1 MSRPN
6 MLRRTFGVSVT
17 LAVTVLSGC
26 GGSEPTPKL
35 ADEAPEVRERPERPI
50 NTSSEIGGLNE
61 EEVDAA
67 FKSSLKGLQRCLA
80 QGSSRVEFLGGSVS
94 FFLKIDSSGRVSTAY
109 LEESTLGDRA
119 TERCMLETMR
129 KKTWPKPV
137 GGEHG
142 LARKSFSFDPP
153 NDVRP
158 PTDWTQA
165 DAEPGMKTISSA
177 LNECKN
183 GASGFAA
190 TLYVGTDGKV
200 LAAGVTPPDEAGDS
214 AVDCLVGVLE
224 GATFPSPGS
233 WPAKVTLGI

>member
-1 MSRPN
+1 
-6 MLRRTFGVSVT
+6 MLRRTFGVSVALGAT
-17 LAVTVLSGC
+17 LLSGC

-50 NTSSEIGGLNE
+50 NATSEIGGLNE
-61 EEVDAA
+61 DEVDAA
-67 FKSSLKGLQRCLA
+67 FKSSLKGLQRCLDKGA
-80 QGSSRVEFLGGSVS
+80 SRVEFLGGSVS
-94 FFLKIDSSGRVSTAY
+94 FFLKIDSAGQVSAAY

-119 TERCMLETMR
+119 TERCMLDTMR

-153 NDVRP
+153 NDVRA
-158 PTDWTQA
+158 PTDWTPA
-165 DAEPGMKTISSA
+165 DAEPGLKSISSA
-177 LNECKN
+177 LSECKS

-224 GATFPSPGS
+224 DATFPSPGS
-233 WPAKVTLGI
+233 WPAKVKLDL